1 MASERQ
7 ESGGDEMRGVRRA
20 PSAPFPLALALV
32 ATLAFAAPA
41 LAQSAPQ
48 PATPAAPG
56 AGPNPSL
63 TISPKDRAGA
73 PPMLTEDDRRALDAY
88 ASAPSLTDSRGL
100 AIGPLYGPND
110 EDCIKAGSETIC
122 RQ

>member
-1 MASERQ
+1 MTSVQQ
-7 ESGGDEMRGVRRA
+7 ESAGAATRA
-20 PSAPFPLALALV
+20 AGRASLAPFPLALALA

-48 PATPAAPG
+48 PATPAAPV

-73 PPMLTEDDRRALDAY
+73 PPLLTEDDRRALDAY